1 MKSSTEH
8 LLNRTEMFQVWPAL
22 AISDAVKT
30 VTLKRQMEEKK
41 EGLNICFK
49 EQCASS
55 EKLNQIERSGLA

>member
-30 VTLKRQMEEKK
+30 VTLKRQMEGEKEANK
-41 EGLNICFK
+41 IC
-49 EQCASS
+49 
-55 EKLNQIERSGLA
+55 I